1 MSKRIP
7 VFFGLL
13 LTVFALWVLMTPNHF
28 VRNMMERF
36 DNLGYDLQLM
46 TYLVTKKPQPSPI
59 VAIIDIDDKSL
70 AAEGQWPW
78 PRRKMAELVDALKA
92 QGAAVIAFDT
102 LFPEKQNNALDQL
115 IDTLTEHQ
123 VMSETLKNELGQY
136 MPLFDDDVVFA
147 KSLSETNA
155 VLGISFTPRK
165 STQNK
170 LPPPMVTLPSEG
182 ADALAITSAP
192 GYISNYT
199 PLEEAAKQA
208 GFINIIPDKDG
219 IIRHVPILISYEHQV
234 YPSLALQ
241 AVIQFLGGRPELIA
255 PMYAD
260 KKMLEGVRLGSTLIP
275 TDATGQSLI
284 PFIGKSYTFPYYSAT
299 DVLNGKLPK
308 EALMGKIL
316 FVGTSATGLGDL
328 KATSIQNPFPGVEI
342 QATVASGILND
353 EFSYRPAWTYGANVT
368 LTFFLG
374 LIAAFLFP
382 RLGPKT
388 LGVTMLVLPTGLLFA
403 NNWLWI
409 HTGYILSF
417 LVPVALVVA
426 IAIFNVLY
434 GYLFESR
441 RREHLKTMFGQ
452 YVPAKHIDEMLK
464 SENKNFGLR
473 GEDRDMSVLFAD
485 IRSFTTI
492 SEGLSATRLVELL
505 NTFFTPMTE
514 IIFSN
519 QGTIDKY
526 VGDLIMA
533 FWGAP
538 LQDADHAKH
547 AIRSALMMLKKVDAM
562 QPLLREH
569 GWPAI
574 HIGIGINSGLM
585 SVGDM
590 GSQYRRNYTVL
601 GDAVNLASR
610 VESLTK
616 FYGVNLIVTES
627 TRKNQTDFIFRHLD
641 KVKVKGKNEGVVIYE
656 VIGFA
661 SDATQANLDE
671 LAQYHEAVNAYT
683 QQQWDTA
690 ETIFKSLQQTTPERI
705 LYQHYLDRIHTYRT
719 TPPPNDWDGVY
730 THTSK

>member
-13 LTVFALWVLMTPNHF
+13 LTVFALWILMTPNRF

-36 DNLGYDLQLM
+36 DNLGYDLQLI

-78 PRRKMAELVDALKA
+78 PRSKMAQLVDALKA

-115 IDTLTEHQ
+115 MATLTQHQ

-136 MPLFDDDVVFA
+136 MPLFDDDALFA
-147 KSLSETNA
+147 KSLSENVA
-155 VLGISFTPRK
+155 VLAISFTPRK
-165 STQNK
+165 STQNL
-170 LPPPMVTLPSEG
+170 LPAPMVTLPSEG
-182 ADALAITSAP
+182 EDALTITSAP
-192 GYISNYT
+192 GYISNYA
-199 PLEEAAKQA
+199 PLQEAAKQS

-219 IIRHVPILISYEHQV
+219 IIRHVPVLISYQNQV

-241 AVIQFLGGRPELIA
+241 AVVQFLGGEPELIT
-255 PMYAD
+255 PLYAD
-260 KKMLEGVRLGSTLIP
+260 KKILEGVRLGSTLIP

-299 DVLNGKLPK
+299 DVLHGKLPK
-308 EALMGKIL
+308 DTLLGKIL

-368 LTFFLG
+368 LTFLLG

-388 LGVTMLVLPTGLLFA
+388 LGFTMLALPTGLLFL

-417 LVPVALVVA
+417 LVPVMLVVA

-441 RREHLKTMFGQ
+441 KREHLKTMFGQ

-473 GEDRDMSVLFAD
+473 GEDREMSVLFAD

-492 SEGLSATRLVELL
+492 SEGLSAKRLVELL

-538 LQDADHAKH
+538 LQDPDHAKN
-547 AIRSALMMLKKVDAM
+547 AITSALMMLKKVDDM
-562 QPLLREH
+562 QALLKEH
-569 GWPAI
+569 GWPPI

-616 FYGVNLIVTES
+616 FYGVNLIVTEN
-627 TRKNQTDFIFRHLD
+627 TQKNQPDFIFRQLD
-641 KVKVKGKNEGVVIYE
+641 KVKVKGKNEGVIIYE
-656 VIGFA
+656 VVGFK
-661 SDATQANLDE
+661 SEATQALLDE
-671 LAQYHEAVNAYT
+671 LQHYHDALNAYT
-683 QQQWDTA
+683 QQQWDNA
-690 ETIFKSLQQTTPERI
+690 ENAFKQLQASTPDRI
-705 LYQHYLDRIHTYRT
+705 IYQHYLDRIQTYRT
-719 TPPPNDWDGVY
+719 TPPPSDWDGVY